1 MTKREIELG
10 LELEKALSR
19 IWELEAALR
28 VARLR
33 IDPDL
38 ISDADYALVNAALA
52 PEQGK

>member
-1 MTKREIELG
+1 
-10 LELEKALSR
+10 
-19 IWELEAALR
+19 
-28 VARLR
+28 LR

>member
-28 VARLR
+28 IAYLR
-33 IDPDL
+33 IDPNH
-38 ISDADYALVNAALA
+38 IPAADYALVNAALA